1 MTNRTIAE
9 NIKSFRLNWVKPEL
23 KDIWFVAKRIT
34 SPIWYMPVMII
45 AMVVMVV
52 ISIPSEI
59 KDWFV
64 DIKRDVITAISYI
77 IYVRQYYF
85 TKQK

>member
-1 MTNRTIAE
+1 
-9 NIKSFRLNWVKPEL
+9 
-23 KDIWFVAKRIT
+23 
-34 SPIWYMPVMII
+34 MPVMII